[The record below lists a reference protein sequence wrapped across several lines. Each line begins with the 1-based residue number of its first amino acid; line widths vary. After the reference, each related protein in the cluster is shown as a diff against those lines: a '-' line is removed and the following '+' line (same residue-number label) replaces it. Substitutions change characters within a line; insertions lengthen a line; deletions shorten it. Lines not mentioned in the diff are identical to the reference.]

1 MSDFALKLDTPN
13 VIHVY
18 QNRIASFSLKQEIYT
33 PYTQLS
39 IVATRD
45 APKCGSCTP
54 PAEIMRR

>member
-33 PYTQLS
+33 PYDNRIMLS
-39 IVATRD
+39 DR
-45 APKCGSCTP
+45 
-54 PAEIMRR
+54 